1 MVEAAVPGAVERGS
15 CLPSSGAGG
24 ISKRVLRREWEVSII
39 YRADWL
45 DIHYESF
52 SGSGFSVWHSWSSHL
67 PPPSPWLSYSLHVSY
82 GPWMKTIFTLLQPEV
97 STLPCATRYFV
108 QTLLECPLH
117 QHVFL
122 LKAYPSFRSLQREEP
137 ASVYQYIQHKSAY
150 IPLTF
155 PKGSPNNLK
164 KFKINMKQDKWKK
177 KKLQGNACVQVFEV
191 IS

>member
-1 MVEAAVPGAVERGS
+1 MVGAAVLGAVERGS
-15 CLPSSGAGG
+15 CLPSSGAGS
-24 ISKRVLRREWEVSII
+24 ISKQVLRREWEVSIV

-52 SGSGFSVWHSWSSHL
+52 SGSGFSVWHSWSLDL
-67 PPPSPWLSYSLHVSY
+67 PPPSPQLSYSLHVSY

-97 STLPCATRYFV
+97 STLPCGTRYFV

-137 ASVYQYIQHKSAY
+137 ASIYQYIQHKSTY
-150 IPLTF
+150 IPLMF
-155 PKGSPNNLK
+155 PKDP
-164 KFKINMKQDKWKK
+164 QTTWKNSK
-177 KKLQGNACVQVFEV
+177 
-191 IS
+191 